1 MAKIDVTKTELVW
14 PGKYDEDGTRKEVP
28 RVGLPFQIIETVN
41 ESRATREARKSG
53 VQASLFDVH
62 EGGEGHKQGL
72 QDNPPS
78 AVHTGRRAHTEIR
91 RMHGTGALNRART
104 EDFPASEPDL
114 AAAAAALASQ
124 DAPLT
129 WPERALVREAP
140 APSPELL
147 SNLRRGIAR
156 GGDPLGEAFCRLR
169 TPEARR
175 GHGAVY
181 TPAPI
186 VEAMIRWAADAGAP
200 ARIVDPGAGSGRFLL
215 AAGEA
220 FPDAGLVG
228 IEIDPLAALLLRANA
243 AVRGMAERLTLLVA
257 DYRAAALPEIDGQT
271 LFLGNPPYVRHHDIA
286 PEWKRWLSSTAAGFG
301 FRASRLAGLHVHFF
315 LKTYQ
320 LCRDGDYGAFITSSE
335 WLDVNYGAVLRKL
348 LVNGFGAE
356 ALHVIAPAAM
366 PFAETATTG
375 AITCFRA
382 GRRGRG
388 IRFREVFALGGLG
401 ALEGGRIVSRARLD
415 AARRWSPFLRP
426 AQRPPPGSMELGEI
440 CRVHRGQVTG
450 CNAVWIAGGWTGAL
464 PEAVLI
470 PAVTRARELLDAG
483 AVLSRAGALRRVI
496 ELPVDL
502 GELDDADRRKAR
514 RFLRWAEGMGAD
526 QSYVARHRRAWWAV
540 GLRPPAP
547 ILCTYMARRPP
558 AFVRN
563 RCGARHLNIAHG
575 LYPREALPP
584 AVLDNLASWL
594 RDNVSVSAGRTYAGG
609 LTKFEPKELER
620 IPIPKLERLHG

>member
-1 MAKIDVTKTELVW
+1 MHRT
-14 PGKYDEDGTRKEVP
+14 GT
-28 RVGLPFQIIETVN
+28 
-41 ESRATREARKSG
+41 
-53 VQASLFDVH
+53 
-62 EGGEGHKQGL
+62 
-72 QDNPPS
+72 
-78 AVHTGRRAHTEIR
+78 
-91 RMHGTGALNRART
+91 LNSART
-104 EDFPASEPDL
+104 EDFPASEPAL
-114 AAAAAALASQ
+114 AAAAAALAPR
-124 DAPLT
+124 ATPPTRL
-129 WPERALVREAP
+129 ECALVHEAP

-156 GGDPLGEAFCRLR
+156 GDDPLGDAFCRLR

-186 VEAMIRWAADAGAP
+186 VEAMIRWAAGAGAP

-215 AAGEA
+215 TAGEA
-220 FPDAGLVG
+220 FPDAELVG

-243 AVRGMAERLTLLVA
+243 AVRGMAGRLTLRVA
-257 DYRAAALPEIDGQT
+257 DYRAATLPGIDGQT

-286 PEWKRWLSSTAAGFG
+286 PEWKHWLSSTAAGFG

-335 WLDVNYGAVLRKL
+335 WLDVNYGALMRKL
-348 LVNGFGAE
+348 LVNGFGGE

-366 PFAETATTG
+366 PFADTATTG

-382 GRRGRG
+382 GRRDRG
-388 IRFREVFALGGLG
+388 IRFREVSTLDGLD
-401 ALEGGRIVSRARLD
+401 ALEGGRTVSRARLD

-426 AQRPPPGSMELGEI
+426 VQRPPPGSMELGEI

-464 PEAVLI
+464 PDAVLI

-483 AVLSRAGALRRVI
+483 AALSCARGLRRVI

-502 GELDDADRRKAR
+502 DELDEANRRKVL

-526 QSYVARHRRAWWAV
+526 KSYVARHRRAWWAV
-540 GLRPPAP
+540 GLRLPAP

-563 RCGARHLNIAHG
+563 RCSARHLNIAHG
-575 LYPREALPP
+575 LYPRETLPP
-584 AVLDNLASWL
+584 AVLDNLAAWL
-594 RDNVSVSAGRTYAGG
+594 RDNVNVAAGRTYAGG

>member
-1 MAKIDVTKTELVW
+1 M
-14 PGKYDEDGTRKEVP
+14 
-28 RVGLPFQIIETVN
+28 N
-41 ESRATREARKSG
+41 ESSSGSPRTITINQLTTRDFDDG
-53 VQASLFDVH
+53 LAS
-62 EGGEGHKQGL
+62 
-72 QDNPPS
+72 
-78 AVHTGRRAHTEIR
+78 RIR
-91 RMHGTGALNRART
+91 QLATGART
-104 EDFPASEPDL
+104 QDFPASEPEL
-114 AAAAAALASQ
+114 AAAAAALASR
-124 DAPLT
+124 DAPPTRL
-129 WPERALVREAP
+129 ECALLREAP
-140 APSPELL
+140 APPPDLPSD
-147 SNLRRGIAR
+147 LRRCIAR

-169 TPEARR
+169 TPRIRR

-181 TPAPI
+181 TPGPI
-186 VEAMIRWAADAGAP
+186 VEAMIRWAAGAGAP

-220 FPDAGLVG
+220 FPDAELVG

-257 DYRAAALPEIDGQT
+257 DYRAAAIPEIDGQT

-286 PEWKRWLSSTAAGFG
+286 PEWKHWLSDTAAGFG

-315 LKTYQ
+315 LRTYQ

-348 LVNGFGAE
+348 LVNGLGGE
-356 ALHVIAPAAM
+356 ALHAVAPAAM

-375 AITCFRA
+375 AITCFRI
-382 GRRGRG
+382 GSRERG
-388 IRFREVFALGGLG
+388 IRFREVSSPGELG
-401 ALEGGRIVSRARLD
+401 ALEGGRTVSRPRLD
-415 AARRWSPFLRP
+415 QARRWSPFLRP
-426 AQRPPPGSMELGEI
+426 AKCPPQGSMELGEI

-464 PEAVLI
+464 PDAVLI
-470 PAVTRARELLDAG
+470 PAVTRARDLLDVGATLSCAG
-483 AVLSRAGALRRVI
+483 GLRRVI

-502 GELDDADRRKAR
+502 GELDEAERCKVR
-514 RFLRWAEGMGAD
+514 RFLRWAEDMGAD
-526 QSYVARHRRAWWAV
+526 RSYIARHRRAWWAV

-547 ILCTYMARRPP
+547 ILCTYMARRTP

-563 RCGARHLNIAHG
+563 RCGVRHLNIAHG
-575 LYPREALPP
+575 LYPREVLPP
-584 AVLDNLASWL
+584 AVLDNLAAWL
-594 RDNVSVSAGRTYAGG
+594 RNNVGVAAGRTYAGG

>member
-1 MAKIDVTKTELVW
+1 M
-14 PGKYDEDGTRKEVP
+14 
-28 RVGLPFQIIETVN
+28 
-41 ESRATREARKSG
+41 
-53 VQASLFDVH
+53 FDV
-62 EGGEGHKQGL
+62 GVP
-72 QDNPPS
+72 NS
-78 AVHTGRRAHTEIR
+78 
-91 RMHGTGALNRART
+91 ART
-104 EDFPASEPDL
+104 EDFPASEPEL
-114 AAAAAALASQ
+114 AAVAAALASR
-124 DAPLT
+124 DAPPTRL
-129 WPERALVREAP
+129 ECALLREAS
-140 APSPELL
+140 APPPDLL
-147 SNLRRGIAR
+147 SNLRRCIAR

-169 TPEARR
+169 TPRIRR
-175 GHGAVY
+175 EHGAVY
-181 TPAPI
+181 TPGPI
-186 VEAMIRWAADAGAP
+186 VAAMIRWAAGAGAP

-220 FPDAGLVG
+220 FPDAELVG
-228 IEIDPLAALLLRANA
+228 IEIDPLAALLLHANA
-243 AVRGMAERLTLLVA
+243 AVRGMADRLTLLVA
-257 DYRAAALPEIDGQT
+257 DYRAAAIPEIDGQT

-286 PEWKRWLSSTAAGFG
+286 PEWKHWLSSTAAGFG

-315 LKTYQ
+315 LRTYQ

-348 LVNGFGAE
+348 LVNGLGGE

-375 AITCFRA
+375 AVTCFSVGSRE
-382 GRRGRG
+382 RG
-388 IRFREVFALGGLG
+388 IRFREVSSPGELG
-401 ALEGGRIVSRARLD
+401 ALEGGRTVFRARLD

-426 AQRPPPGSMELGEI
+426 AKHPPQGSMELGEI

-464 PEAVLI
+464 PDAVLI

-483 AVLSRAGALRRVI
+483 AALSCAGGLRRVI

-502 GELDDADRRKAR
+502 GELDETDRLKVR

-526 QSYVARHRRAWWAV
+526 KSYIARHRRAWWAV

-575 LYPREALPP
+575 LYPREMLPP
-584 AVLDNLASWL
+584 TVLDSLVAWL
-594 RDNVSVSAGRTYAGG
+594 RNNVGVAAGRTYAGG

-620 IPIPKLERLHG
+620 IPIPKLERY